1 MLIRDYEE
9 RDFDGVAAVYAN
21 AKLDELKFEPQPFR
35 LTPLLDDPAILA
47 AFKESTVKVCED
59 GEILG
64 FSASVPGQLRALF
77 VHSTARGRGIGS
89 ALLMAVLAKEEG
101 PLSLNVAKSNTPA
114 IAFYERFGFVGG
126 AENTRQYDGVDV
138 SYCQMT
144 RL

>member
-1 MLIRDYEE
+1 MLVRDYEE

-47 AFKESTVKVCED
+47 AFKESSVKVCED

-77 VHSTARGRGIGS
+77 VHSTARGRGVGG
-89 ALLMAVLAKEEG
+89 ALLTAVLAQERG

-114 IAFYERFGFVGG
+114 IAFYERFGFVEG
-126 AENTRQYDGVDV
+126 AKTTRQYDGVDV